1 MSDRLADLLAGAVT
15 PGVYLWTA
23 RTRAATIIGRA
34 EAAGWRCFH
43 LDGVGI
49 ADKSAFLSASA
60 RAMAFPPYFGNNW
73 DALEDS
79 LRDLTW
85 APAQRGYLV
94 LLDGVA
100 RFADTRPAE
109 FATALDILRS
119 AVESWRDTATPM
131 TVLLRGAGRIVTG
144 VPRL

>member
-1 MSDRLADLLAGAVT
+1 MSDRFAALLTGAVA
-15 PGVYLWTA
+15 PGIYRWTSRSRA
-23 RTRAATIIGRA
+23 SAVVSRAA
-34 EAAGWRCFH
+34 AAGWRCFH
-43 LDGVGI
+43 LDCVGV
-49 ADKSAFLSASA
+49 ADKSAFLAASA

-85 APAQRGYLV
+85 APAERGYLV
-94 LLDGVA
+94 LFDGVA

-119 AVESWRDTATPM
+119 AVDSWRDTATPM